1 MRRTIIGLDLEKEH
15 SQISY
20 YSERTGEPE
29 SVSIAENQDKYLIP
43 TPDGFYKKMPGISE
57 SCDGDVRSVYDGNN
71 AGNTPAMDLPY
82 SQRSRKTGNSRR
94 KSFSAKLSGE
104 FFLLCTESE
113 KRTVVSRICFIR
125 I

>member
-43 TPDGFYKKMPGISE
+43 TPDGLLTENGKE
-57 SCDGDVRSVYDGNN
+57 QTDEQRVY
-71 AGNTPAMDLPY
+71 
-82 SQRSRKTGNSRR
+82 
-94 KSFSAKLSGE
+94 
-104 FFLLCTESE
+104 
-113 KRTVVSRICFIR
+113 RTYRGQHPIGL
-125 I
+125 

>member
-43 TPDGFYKKMPGISE
+43 TPDGLLAENGKKQTDELADFIKKCLG
-57 SCDGDVRSVYDGNN
+57 YLN
-71 AGNTPAMDLPY
+71 PAMEMSEVY
-82 SQRSRKTGNSRR
+82 MMVTMREFQEKIFFCKVIGRV
-94 KSFSAKLSGE
+94 FS
-104 FFLLCTESE
+104 
-113 KRTVVSRICFIR
+113 IMY
-125 I
+125 